1 MIKSAWTHVQV
12 TSFICQNR
20 KKCLPAVML
29 VSTSYRLL
37 PSEPRCSRAPGLPK
51 TLLNMLP
58 IRRAVGVIPLHR
70 SSGSH
75 SAAFLKITNL
85 FLKIANLSPKI
96 AHPKT
101 TPGAITVW
109 YSSKFPLLYSLYVR
123 SYTGTA
129 LGPQSGVL
137 VAPFNIRGAK
147 PKFPGRMQNFK
158 TLLLA
163 RVRVLRRKSFR
174 SQKGSTAG
182 LKTHGD
188 QGQNAKGRF

>member
-1 MIKSAWTHVQV
+1 MILYPVQINPKFRQNFDKISPKFRRLSEISTFAKLEIGAPATKLAAWCADFKNVQV
-12 TSFICQNR
+12 
-20 KKCLPAVML
+20 
-29 VSTSYRLL
+29 
-37 PSEPRCSRAPGLPK
+37 G
-51 TLLNMLP
+51 
-58 IRRAVGVIPLHR
+58 
-70 SSGSH
+70 
-75 SAAFLKITNL
+75 
-85 FLKIANLSPKI
+85 AN
-96 AHPKT
+96 
-101 TPGAITVW
+101 TVW

>member
-1 MIKSAWTHVQV
+1 MASARAEDEASARTGA
-12 TSFICQNR
+12 SAR
-20 KKCLPAVML
+20 AEA
-29 VSTSYRLL
+29 
-37 PSEPRCSRAPGLPK
+37 SERAE
-51 TLLNMLP
+51 
-58 IRRAVGVIPLHR
+58 
-70 SSGSH
+70 
-75 SAAFLKITNL
+75 
-85 FLKIANLSPKI
+85 
-96 AHPKT
+96 
-101 TPGAITVW
+101 GAITVW

>member
-1 MIKSAWTHVQV
+1 LDPVKQ
-12 TSFICQNR
+12 
-20 KKCLPAVML
+20 
-29 VSTSYRLL
+29 
-37 PSEPRCSRAPGLPK
+37 
-51 TLLNMLP
+51 
-58 IRRAVGVIPLHR
+58 
-70 SSGSH
+70 
-75 SAAFLKITNL
+75 
-85 FLKIANLSPKI
+85 
-96 AHPKT
+96 
-101 TPGAITVW
+101 GAITVW

>member
-1 MIKSAWTHVQV
+1 MEDAEEFESAQLCAAGAWVLWNYV
-12 TSFICQNR
+12 R
-20 KKCLPAVML
+20 GKKPPARSADGFFFL
-29 VSTSYRLL
+29 T
-37 PSEPRCSRAPGLPK
+37 
-51 TLLNMLP
+51 P
-58 IRRAVGVIPLHR
+58 I
-70 SSGSH
+70 
-75 SAAFLKITNL
+75 
-85 FLKIANLSPKI
+85 
-96 AHPKT
+96 HP
-101 TPGAITVW
+101 PGANTVW

-174 SQKGSTAG
+174 SQKG
-182 LKTHGD
+182 
-188 QGQNAKGRF
+188 

>member
-1 MIKSAWTHVQV
+1 MCIRDRRGANTLTYDTYGTV
-12 TSFICQNR
+12 IG
-20 KKCLPAVML
+20 L
-29 VSTSYRLL
+29 VVSKYQRTAIVK
-37 PSEPRCSRAPGLPK
+37 PDDG
-51 TLLNMLP
+51 
-58 IRRAVGVIPLHR
+58 
-70 SSGSH
+70 
-75 SAAFLKITNL
+75 
-85 FLKIANLSPKI
+85 AN
-96 AHPKT
+96 
-101 TPGAITVW
+101 TVW

-158 TLLLA
+158 ALLLA
-163 RVRVLRRKSFR
+163 RVRVLRRKSFP